1 MKISFLITQGLI
13 QIFQKEFHDCS
24 LGLGTRWIHHKKR
37 RTAEFDLDLCPEW
50 TEAYLE
56 QRLNGVT
63 HEAALEANDT
73 SIGSL

>member
-24 LGLGTRWIHHKKR
+24 LGTRWRHHKKR